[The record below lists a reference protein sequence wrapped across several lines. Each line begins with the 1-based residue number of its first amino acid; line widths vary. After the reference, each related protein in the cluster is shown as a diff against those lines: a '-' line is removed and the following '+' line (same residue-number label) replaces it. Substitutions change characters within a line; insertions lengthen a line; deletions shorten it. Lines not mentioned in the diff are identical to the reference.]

1 MDAIN
6 ILLAINLLST
16 FVMGVSVAKQGLKQK
31 LSKVKEKPASFLQS
45 YPPNLAAVLILIFII
60 SFFGIG
66 VFNSD
71 STFLQ
76 NMFSRNKVDNDN
88 FILNLRSIGLLI
100 YIIASWLQIKS
111 IKDMGKFYSQDV
123 LVLNDHSIISSGLF
137 KYIRHPQY
145 LFQILMDLGAGIA
158 LLSWI
163 IIPLVV
169 LVEFPLLILRAR
181 MEEKLLLKYF
191 PEEYSPYKKKT
202 GFFIPFIG

>member
-45 YPPNLAAVLILIFII
+45 FPPNLAAVLILIFII
-60 SFFGIG
+60 SFFGVG
-66 VFNSD
+66 VFQTDSSFLQKLLSD
-71 STFLQ
+71 S
-76 NMFSRNKVDNDN
+76 KVENTDL
-88 FILNLRSIGLLI
+88 ILNLRAIGLVI

-137 KYIRHPQY
+137 RYIRHPQY

-181 MEEKLLLKYF
+181 MEERLLLKYY
-191 PEEYSPYKKKT
+191 PENYQLYKKKT

>member
-45 YPPNLAAVLILIFII
+45 FPPNLAAVLILIFII
-60 SFFGIG
+60 SFFGVG
-66 VFNSD
+66 VFQTDSSFLQKLFSD
-71 STFLQ
+71 S
-76 NMFSRNKVDNDN
+76 KVENTDL
-88 FILNLRSIGLLI
+88 ILNLRAIGLVI

-137 KYIRHPQY
+137 RYIRHPQY

-181 MEEKLLLKYF
+181 MEERLLLKYY
-191 PEEYSPYKKKT
+191 PENYQLYKKKT

>member
-45 YPPNLAAVLILIFII
+45 FPPNLAAVLILIFII
-60 SFFGIG
+60 SFFGVG
-66 VFNSD
+66 VFQTDNSFLQKLLSD
-71 STFLQ
+71 S
-76 NMFSRNKVDNDN
+76 KVENTDL
-88 FILNLRSIGLLI
+88 ILNLRAIGLVI

-137 KYIRHPQY
+137 RYIRHPQY

-181 MEEKLLLKYF
+181 MEERLLLKYY
-191 PEEYSPYKKKT
+191 PENYQLYKKKT

>member
-45 YPPNLAAVLILIFII
+45 FPPNLAAVLILIFII
-60 SFFGIG
+60 SFFGVG
-66 VFNSD
+66 VFQTDSSFLQKLLSD
-71 STFLQ
+71 S
-76 NMFSRNKVDNDN
+76 KVENTDL
-88 FILNLRSIGLLI
+88 ILNLRAIGLVI
-100 YIIASWLQIKS
+100 YISASWLQIKS

-137 KYIRHPQY
+137 RYIRHPQY

-181 MEEKLLLKYF
+181 MEERLLLKYY
-191 PEEYSPYKKKT
+191 PENYQLYKKKT